1 MVPNSRG
8 VGRISLHTEDDSRGK
23 YFQGDTA
30 GMGDL
35 PGVREGT
42 GEGVTGGAPPNPAR
56 HG

>member
-1 MVPNSRG
+1 M
-8 VGRISLHTEDDSRGK
+8 GRISLHTEDERRGK

-30 GMGDL
+30 VMGDL